1 MTKTTAVVL
10 ASFSIVVLFLLTSG
24 CAKKRP
30 VPVVLSSPPPAAETP
45 KPVPTLTFSASP
57 ATIQKGQSAMLTW
70 SAQHAASVSID
81 GNVGHVALSGSRSIS
96 PDSSTT
102 YTALAEGPGGR
113 ATASARVTVLSPEP
127 APVPP
132 PRSITDAEFFRQR
145 VSDIFFDF
153 DSYDLRGDA
162 RDTLH
167 RNHVAISD
175 RPTMQLLIEGH
186 CDERGS
192 ERYNLALGD
201 RRAQAAKQ
209 YLVSRGISAARIDTL
224 SYGEERPFET
234 GHNEDAWAKNRRAH
248 FVLKGTLTS
257 GLAKNHGSEEPVWRT
272 K

>member
-1 MTKTTAVVL
+1 MAKSTAVVL
-10 ASFSIVVLFLLTSG
+10 ASFSIVGALVINAG

-30 VPVVLSSPPPAAETP
+30 VPVVLASPPPAVVTP

-57 ATIQKGQSAMLTW
+57 ATIQKGQVAMLTW
-70 SAQHAASVSID
+70 NAQHAASVSID

-102 YTALAEGPGGR
+102 YTAMAEGPGGS

-127 APVPP
+127 ATVPP

-153 DSYDLRGDA
+153 DGYDLRGDS

-167 RNHVAISD
+167 RNYVAIGD

-248 FVLKGTLTS
+248 FVLKGTLIS
-257 GLAKNHGSEEPVWRT
+257 GLATNHGSEESVWRT

>member
-1 MTKTTAVVL
+1 MTKSTAVVL
-10 ASFSIVVLFLLTSG
+10 ASFSIVVAIFLTAG

-30 VPVVLSSPPPAAETP
+30 APVVLASTPPAAETL

-102 YTALAEGPGGR
+102 YTAIAEGPGGR
-113 ATASARVTVLSPEP
+113 ATSSARVTVLNPEP
-127 APVPP
+127 ASVPS
-132 PRSITDAEFFRQR
+132 PRSITDAEFFSER
-145 VSDIFFDF
+145 VADVFFDF
-153 DSYDLRGDA
+153 DRYDLRGDA
-162 RDTLH
+162 RETLDRNSIALSH
-167 RNHVAISD
+167 RPSI
-175 RPTMQLLIEGH
+175 RLLIEGH

-209 YLVSRGISAARIDTL
+209 YLVSRGILEASIDTL
-224 SYGEERPFET
+224 TYGEERPFET
-234 GHNEDAWAKNRRAH
+234 GHNEESWAKNRRAH
-248 FVLKGTLTS
+248 FVLKGTLTT
-257 GLAKNHGSEEPVWRT
+257 GPATNHRPEERVWRT